1 MSNPTHYDFPIPPID
16 FIEANGIGFIEGNI
30 IKYVCRYRKKDG
42 LKDLEK
48 ARHYLDM
55 LIEKERAKQ

>member
-1 MSNPTHYDFPIPPID
+1 MTNPTHYDLPIPPID

-30 IKYVCRYRKKDG
+30 IKYVCRYKRKDG

>member
-1 MSNPTHYDFPIPPID
+1 MTNPTHYDLPIPPID